1 MSAILFALLAPSA
14 HAESVIEFKTTS
26 PVAIFVDGQ
35 QATLTSNLKQ
45 RVSGLEPG
53 VHELRVSGMFGKTLY
68 EAEIDIP
75 DGTITT
81 AEWDHGE
88 VKVLG
93 TDWLEEDPEV
103 IAVAEPQ
110 EEEPAPVEQAVEEPV
125 EVAAA
130 EPLAIPVEEPPA
142 PQPPPT
148 PVATAPEV
156 KEATALPTSVKP
168 RTLTVQATDG
178 MRIAV
183 VHEGR
188 TLTIVVEDDGFR
200 IMDASGTELALG
212 TE

>member
-1 MSAILFALLAPSA
+1 MSAILFALLAPCA
-14 HAESVIEFKTTS
+14 HAESVIEFKTTT

-93 TDWLEEDPEV
+93 TDWLEEEPEV
-103 IAVAEPQ
+103 IAVAEP
-110 EEEPAPVEQAVEEPV
+110 EEEPAPVEEPV
-125 EVAAA
+125 EEVAAA
-130 EPLAIPVEEPPA
+130 EPLAIPAEEPPA
-142 PQPPPT
+142 PEPAPT
-148 PVATAPEV
+148 PVATAPAAR
-156 KEATALPTSVKP
+156 EATALPTSVKP

-178 MRIAV
+178 MRIAI

-188 TLTIVVEDDGFR
+188 TLTILVDDDGFR
-200 IMDASGTELALG
+200 IQDASGTELALG